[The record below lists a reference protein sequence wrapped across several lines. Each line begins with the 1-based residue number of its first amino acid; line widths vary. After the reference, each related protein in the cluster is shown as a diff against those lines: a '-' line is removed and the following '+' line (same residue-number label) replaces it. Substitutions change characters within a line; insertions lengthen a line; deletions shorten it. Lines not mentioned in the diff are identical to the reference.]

1 MTRLTPGRLLSRPG
15 LALLAGCALGLPMPV
30 ASQAPTP
37 APVEAR
43 LDLRRA
49 QASRTELESNL
60 LQIDSVLGSPGYSGR
75 IREAKRREKTLI
87 QQRLVEGDLQVGDA
101 IALTVL
107 GEETLT
113 GSFAI
118 GAGQILALPGL
129 EPIPMR
135 GVLRSEAEAHLT
147 EQLRR
152 YLRDPSVRVQ
162 TSIRL
167 SILGAIGKQ
176 GFYQIPA
183 DLMISDAIMAAGG
196 PAGGAD
202 PNRTVVRR
210 AGTLLLSEEDVAAA
224 FVRGATLD
232 QLNLRAG
239 DEITVDTRLTR
250 RSTFS
255 VLSLVSMLSSA
266 LFLTGRLMRVF

>member
-1 MTRLTPGRLLSRPG
+1 MTFRIPRSVTASRLLTV
-15 LALLAGCALGLPMPV
+15 LGLGLGV
-30 ASQAPTP
+30 P
-37 APVEAR
+37 APAWGQVPSPPPAEAR
-43 LDLRRA
+43 MDIRRA
-49 QASRTELESNL
+49 QAARPELEANL
-60 LQIDSVLGSPGYSGR
+60 LQIDSILGSPGYSGR
-75 IREAKRREKTLI
+75 IREAKRREKVLI
-87 QQRLVEGDLQVGDA
+87 QQRLSEGDLQVGDA
-101 IALTVL
+101 LALTVL
-107 GEETLT
+107 GEAGLT
-113 GSFAI
+113 GTFVI
-118 GAGQILALPGL
+118 GAGQILSLPGL

-147 EQLRR
+147 QQLQR

-167 SILGAIGKQ
+167 SILGAVGKQ

-183 DLMISDAIMAAGG
+183 DVMMSDAIMAAGG

-210 AGTLLLSEEDVAAA
+210 AGTLLLTEEEIAAA
-224 FVRGATLD
+224 LVRGATLD

-239 DEITVDTRLTR
+239 DEITVDTKLAGR

-255 VLSLVSMLSSA
+255 VVSLVSVLTTT
-266 LFLTGRLMRVF
+266 LFLASRVMRVF